1 MHRSLV
7 TAWTLGSFAQ
17 LALLA
22 SFTTRA
28 AAQPPA
34 QPPVAPAPPP
44 VAPAPPAPAA
54 QPAPPAIEVTATGVE
69 VDRAP
74 AISTDLLFE
83 VGDTAIKA
91 SARPL
96 LDAIAKALGKDTTTA
111 IAIRCH
117 TDDTAPDNDRSG
129 GYNRKL
135 SQQRAD
141 AVMAYLARRG
151 VAARRMVA
159 RGVGRDKPVADN
171 ASDDSRRTNRRIEIS
186 IMSEVRPPEAADL
199 AIYTRAIKGKGPL
212 IATIAT
218 TQGTLH
224 CELLDDKAPIAVA
237 NFIGLATGQK
247 PWTDPQ
253 TKKTMRNKPFYD
265 GLMFHRVI
273 PRFMIQSGD
282 PLASSSGGPGYTF
295 EDELT
300 ADLTHKPGTLAMANA
315 GPGTNGSQFFI
326 DEVEASW
333 LHHRHTIFGQCK
345 EVDIVAKISAVP
357 RGANDKPSE
366 PVTITKVTIARGAP

>member
-1 MHRSLV
+1 MHRSPV
-7 TAWTLGSFAQ
+7 IAWTLGSFAQ

-22 SFTTRA
+22 SFPSA
-28 AAQPPA
+28 AG
-34 QPPVAPAPPP
+34 
-44 VAPAPPAPAA
+44 A
-54 QPAPPAIEVTATGVE
+54 QPAAPPTAGPAVEVTATGVE
-69 VDRAP
+69 VDRAS

-96 LDAIAKALGKDTTTA
+96 LDAIARALGKDATTL

-117 TDDTAPDNDRSG
+117 TDDTAPDNDRTG
-129 GYNRKL
+129 GYNQKL

-159 RGVGRDKPVADN
+159 KGLGRDKPVADN
-171 ASDDSRRTNRRIEIS
+171 ASDDSRRTNRRIEIA
-186 IMSEVRPPEAADL
+186 IVSEVRAPEAADL
-199 AIYTRAIKGKGPL
+199 AIYTRAIKGKGAL

-218 TQGTLH
+218 THGTLH
-224 CELLDDKAPIAVA
+224 CELLEDKAPIAVA

-295 EDELT
+295 EDEIA

-315 GPGTNGSQFFI
+315 GPASNGSQFFI

-333 LHHRHTIFGQCK
+333 LDRRHTIFGQCK
-345 EVDIVAKISAVP
+345 EVEIVAKIAAVP
-357 RGANDKPSE
+357 RGANDKPHE
-366 PVTITKVTIARGAP
+366 PVTITKVTISRGAL

>member
-1 MHRSLV
+1 MHRSSV

-22 SFTTRA
+22 SFIARA
-28 AAQPPA
+28 AAD
-34 QPPVAPAPPP
+34 
-44 VAPAPPAPAA
+44 PPAPASPA
-54 QPAPPAIEVTATGVE
+54 APPAVEVTATRVE
-69 VDRAP
+69 VDGAQSIP
-74 AISTDLLFE
+74 TDLLFE
-83 VGDTAIKA
+83 IGDVAIKA

-96 LDAIAKALGKDTTTA
+96 LDAVAKALGKDATTMV
-111 IAIRCH
+111 AIRCH

-129 GYNRKL
+129 AYNLKL
-135 SQQRAD
+135 SQQRAE
-141 AVMAYLARRG
+141 AVMTYLARRG
-151 VAARRMVA
+151 IAARRLVA
-159 RGVGRDKPVADN
+159 KGLGRDKPVADN
-171 ASDDSRRTNRRIEIS
+171 ASDDSRRTNRRIELAIV
-186 IMSEVRPPEAADL
+186 SEVRPPEATDL
-199 AIYTRAIKGKGPL
+199 AGYTRAIKGKGPL
-212 IATIAT
+212 VATIAT
-218 TQGTLH
+218 TQGTLR

-265 GLMFHRVI
+265 GLVFHRVI
-273 PRFMIQSGD
+273 PRFMIQAGD

-295 EDELT
+295 EDELA

-333 LHHRHTIFGQCK
+333 LDHRHTIFGQCK
-345 EVDIVAKISAVP
+345 ELDIIAKIAAVP
-357 RGANDKPSE
+357 RGANDKPRE
-366 PVTITKVTIARGAP
+366 PVTITKVTISRGAL

>member
-7 TAWTLGSFAQ
+7 TVWTLGLFAQ
-17 LALLA
+17 LALLPSA
-22 SFTTRA
+22 HRA
-28 AAQPPA
+28 AADPPD
-34 QPPVAPAPPP
+34 APPP
-44 VAPAPPAPAA
+44 LPAV
-54 QPAPPAIEVTATGVE
+54 EVTAKGVE
-69 VDRAP
+69 VDHSS

-83 VGDTAIKA
+83 TGEATIKA

-111 IAIRCH
+111 IAIRCF
-117 TDDTAPDNDRSG
+117 TDDTAPDNDRTG
-129 GYNRKL
+129 AYNLKL

-141 AVMAYLARRG
+141 AVLAHFTRRG
-151 VAARRMVA
+151 VAAKRMVA
-159 RGVGRDKPVADN
+159 RGLGRDRPIAEN
-171 ASDDSRRTNRRIEIS
+171 TSDEGKRTNRRIELAIV
-186 IMSEVRPPEAADL
+186 SEVRAPEAGDL
-199 AIYTRAIKGKGPL
+199 ATYTRALKGKGPL
-212 IATIAT
+212 VATIAT
-218 TQGTLH
+218 SQGTLH

-265 GLMFHRVI
+265 GLVFHRVI
-273 PRFMIQSGD
+273 PHFMIQGGD

-295 EDELT
+295 EDELA

-315 GPGTNGSQFFI
+315 GPATNGSQFFI

-333 LHHRHTIFGQCK
+333 LDHRHTIFGQCK
-345 EVDIVAKISAVP
+345 EVDVVAKIAAVP
-357 RGANDKPSE
+357 RGPNDRPRE
-366 PVTITKVTIARGAP
+366 PVTITKVTISRAAQ